1 MPVFIAAEAGVQH
14 LGDRAKML
22 AFCDAAKACG
32 ADAVKFQAYNAEAL
46 IARRG
51 IAENAMLDRWNVRDL
66 LRLSELTNASLDAI
80 AAHCKAIGFKWFA
93 SVFDPS
99 QVERV
104 LSRGAC
110 ALKIGHKE
118 AAYRELCEYA
128 WARSRGVPI
137 YGSNMHTTEDCFYVP
152 TIDCHCVAEYPA
164 SSPPRLRRIWG
175 GSYKISYGHFAGF
188 SSHYTDYR
196 IPAAAALRGAEYIEF
211 HLKLSDQDPEAAWS
225 LSVEDATKCCKL
237 IREYSEWL

>member
-1 MPVFIAAEAGVQH
+1 MPVFIAAEAGVNH
-14 LGDRAKML
+14 LGDRKKML

-32 ADAVKFQAYNAEAL
+32 ADAVKFQAYKSGNL
-46 IARRG
+46 VMRRK
-51 IAENAMLDRWNVRDL
+51 ITDPETIMLLERA
-66 LRLSELTNASLDAI
+66 ELTDADLDAI
-80 AAHCKAIGFKWFA
+80 AAHCKANGFKWFA

-110 ALKIGHKE
+110 TLKIGHKE
-118 AAYRELCEYA
+118 SGWDELRQACFAVGHIPWVSNSKFVPY
-128 WARSRGVPI
+128 SRNVW
-137 YGSNMHTTEDCFYVP
+137 
-152 TIDCHCVAEYPA
+152 CVEEYPA
-164 SSPPRLRRIWG
+164 SSTPRLRNVGPFRVNEA
-175 GSYKISYGHFAGF
+175 FPGF

-237 IREYSEWL
+237 IREYSSWL